1 MNIRFRSVL
10 LGCGLVLAAPIPA
23 FAIGD
28 VTCETPETAGVVEVV
43 PLTQDPR
50 DDVALTKVEQAA
62 SLGVTKIGG
71 TGGESVYECIV
82 GPLPPSN
89 ALMSAN
95 ASTDAYVEHGLT
107 EFASW
112 TGFRFGLALP
122 QAGLP
127 AGGTLTLLA
136 VDFDTAGALGAQY
149 RVAVHGAAG
158 GDQLVLSRAGGAPA
172 EIGRVAIGTG
182 PVSLSWASGAL
193 VMTHAGATVGD
204 ALPAGSRPRAVRMG
218 FLGVDAP
225 QAAGTQVFVRQ
236 PAFVSE

>member
-1 MNIRFRSVL
+1 MNQRSLSVL
-10 LGCGLVLAAPIPA
+10 LGCGLILAAPIPA

-62 SLGVTKIGG
+62 SLGLTKVGG
-71 TGGESVYECIV
+71 TGGESLQECIV
-82 GPLPPSN
+82 GPLPPIN
-89 ALMSAN
+89 ALMGTN

-136 VDFDTAGALGAQY
+136 IDFDTAGALGAQY

-158 GDQLVLSRAGGAPA
+158 GDQLVLSRAGGTPT
-172 EIGRVAIGTG
+172 EIGRVAIGAG
-182 PVSLSWASGAL
+182 PVSLSWNGGAL
-193 VMTHAGATVGD
+193 VLTHAGASVGG

-218 FLGVDAP
+218 YLGVDPP
-225 QAAGTQVFVRQ
+225 QSQASQVFVRQ
-236 PAFVSE
+236 PAFVAE